1 MTAHV
6 RNAPPEA
13 PLSDRRLD
21 LFAVRCRDLRDRVLN
36 GDLAFIDAI
45 DMAYS
50 AAIWSGL
57 SDDIGDDV
65 VQQAMALAFGT
76 VPSEQRTAQ

>member
-1 MTAHV
+1 MTAHL
-6 RNAPPEA
+6 RSASPAAPM
-13 PLSDRRLD
+13 SDRRLD
-21 LFAVRCRDLRDRVLN
+21 LFAVRCRDLRDRVLSGN
-36 GDLAFIDAI
+36 LAFIDAI

-65 VQQAMALAFGT
+65 VQQVMAVAFGAL
-76 VPSEQRTAQ
+76 PSEQRAAQ

>member
-6 RNAPPEA
+6 RNASPEA
-13 PLSDRRLD
+13 PTSDRRLD

-36 GDLAFIDAI
+36 GDLTFIDAI

-50 AAIWSGL
+50 AAVWSGL

-65 VQQAMALAFGT
+65 VQQAMAIAFGT
-76 VPSEQRTAQ
+76 VASEQRTAK